1 MQNLIWVLVFLSGF
15 CLQSRD
21 SLINEGKR
29 AIRAELSQ
37 FLETVEGLSAKCHS
51 NLPPKLKKRVTFAE
65 NAIPPGADSARN
77 ISGGESEGVREFLS
91 VEENE
96 EDGCHPEMEGFH
108 NQMSDVRNSRRSFM
122 DGGSHEANGIFN
134 GLKGNFQG
142 QIGNFGFDPS
152 RELPNMGMGNEFGYG
167 MNGWGYAQWPMN
179 GDLGKLGFTAP
190 MPLQMEKR
198 ANDYLKERLFDNPGK
213 W

>member
-1 MQNLIWVLVFLSGF
+1 MMWVLVFLSGF

-29 AIRAELSQ
+29 AIRAELAQ
-37 FLETVEGLSAKCHS
+37 FLETVEGLSAKSHT
-51 NLPPKLKKRVTFAE
+51 NLPPKFKKRVTFAE

-77 ISGGESEGVREFLS
+77 IKSGGESEEVREFLC
-91 VEENE
+91 VGENE
-96 EDGCHPEMEGFH
+96 EDGCHPEMEGYH
-108 NQMSDVRNSRRSFM
+108 NQMSDVRNPRRSFM
-122 DGGSHEANGIFN
+122 GGGSHEANGIFN

-142 QIGNFGFDPS
+142 QNGNFGFDHS
-152 RELPNMGMGNEFGYG
+152 CELPKMGMGNEFGYG
-167 MNGWGYAQWPMN
+167 MNGWGYAPWAMN

-190 MPLQMEKR
+190 MPVQMEKR
-198 ANDYLKERLFDNPGK
+198 ASDFLKERLFDNPGK